1 MFTRKKRT
9 PAYGTAS
16 RRDDMRKL
24 RDKLNAMAHLKD
36 GWIDGE
42 AGSAVSITALERAEN
57 VLSEME
63 KLNNISELVV
73 PTEEGGVQFFWGG
86 TPSQLSIEV
95 DPSGSI
101 YIHDADLQTG
111 IYRDEEIPNGS
122 PLAESLRKWLT

>member
-1 MFTRKKRT
+1 
-9 PAYGTAS
+9 
-16 RRDDMRKL
+16 MREL

-63 KLNNISELVV
+63 KLNNIPELVV

-86 TPSQLSIEV
+86 TPSHLSIEV
-95 DPSGSI
+95 DPSGSV
-101 YIHDADLQTG
+101 YIHDADLPTG

-122 PLAESLRKWLT
+122 PLGESLRKWLT